1 MIKKNKASS
10 YVLDKLFTL
19 VCYICMLFTISFL
32 LMILFSLLK
41 HGLTGFRLSIFIH
54 STQPPGTIGGGL
66 ANAIIGSLIM
76 VAIALVISIPLGL
89 ATAIYLVEFS
99 NKTRLARWLRL
110 ANDTLL
116 TAPSILV
123 GLFVYIILVLPFHR
137 FSAIAGAISLVV
149 IAFPMIVR
157 TTEDVLYLVS
167 PLLRESALAL
177 GIPRYKVINKVIL
190 RSAINGIITG
200 VLLAIARI
208 AGETAPLLF
217 TSLSNQFFNLNIFN
231 AMASLPVIIYRYAL
245 SPYQDWQNLAWSGAL
260 IITIFVC
267 SMNLLARWMSRNK
280 KRG

>member
-41 HGLTGFRLSIFIH
+41 HGLTDFRLSTFIH

>member
-1 MIKKNKASS
+1 MVRKNKTSS
-10 YVLDKLFTL
+10 YVFDKLFTL
-19 VCYICMLFTISFL
+19 VCYICMLFAIGFL
-32 LMILFSLLK
+32 LLILFSLIK
-41 HGLTGFRLSIFIH
+41 HGIADLRLPTFIH

-76 VAIALVISIPLGL
+76 VGIALVISIPLGL

-99 NKTRLARWLRL
+99 NKKRLAKWLRL
-110 ANDTLL
+110 ANDMLL

-123 GLFVYIILVLPFHR
+123 GLFIYITLVLPFHR
-137 FSAIAGAISLVV
+137 FSAIAGAIALVV

-177 GIPRYKVINKVIL
+177 GIPRYKVINKIIL

-217 TSLSNQFFNLNIFN
+217 TSLSNQFFNLNISHP
-231 AMASLPVIIYRYAL
+231 MASLPVIIYRYAL